1 MRMRAIL
8 AGLALALPLAS
19 PARAQT
25 LVTSL
30 STHRVLIGSNYTGA
44 QIAVFG
50 QVDRDR
56 RAVARAGPYDVVVTV
71 LGPRQHILV
80 RERERRGFLWIND
93 EQRRYGQAPAYLKVM
108 TSRPLAEMG
117 TAEDLRSLQI
127 AIRDRLIPAGAAMSF
142 DPAEARFTDALI
154 RLRAARQLY
163 QQTERGVTFL
173 APGLFQ
179 ASINLPAIAPT
190 GNYDVQVDLY
200 SDTVL
205 LARQQTNFEVVQI
218 GFEQRVGWLA
228 RNWSLAYG
236 VATAMIALLFG
247 WLATV
252 IFRRD

>member
-1 MRMRAIL
+1 MSDTPSSSAAGRGLVGILICIVLGALVGL
-8 AGLALALPLAS
+8 AGSASGLRLDTGLGSIPLFILCGMVGFVLHWLIFVPS
-19 PARAQT
+19 FLAQT
-25 LVTSL
+25 EHYFDL
-30 STHRVLIGSNYTGA
+30 TGA
-44 QIAVFG
+44 LSFIGTILLANWL
-50 QVDRDR
+50 
-56 RAVARAGPYDVVVTV
+56 AGAT
-71 LGPRQHILV
+71 
-80 RERERRGFLWIND
+80 
-93 EQRRYGQAPAYLKVM
+93 
-108 TSRPLAEMG
+108 T
-117 TAEDLRSLQI
+117 EDLRSLQI

-142 DPAEARFTDALI
+142 DPSEARFTDALI

-163 QQTERGVTFL
+163 QQIERGVTFL

-200 SDTVL
+200 SGTVL

-218 GFEQRVGWLA
+218 GFEQQVGWLA